1 MNDLQEN
8 ELYKQP
14 PAVPTVH
21 LRAAPIPGIGLLA
34 VHLYFVVSSGPVR
47 PWERWEVWQWRNAF
61 PEKSQKK
68 SLRSSAC

>member
-47 PWERWEVWQWRNAF
+47 PWER
-61 PEKSQKK
+61 
-68 SLRSSAC
+68 